1 MTIQMTRAEYEAKYG
16 TAPALPPV
24 AAPTVSAPVV
34 KPTSTTVKMTRAEY
48 EAKYKEAPSTTSLE
62 EKPKA
67 FGDRLIPQILTGSTQ
82 KFGKTIGEA
91 LAAPKNAQLYSDSV
105 EQHSKVQS
113 DLLKTIRDRKVLGQD
128 TSRLENALKNHTAST
143 PKLEDFTGDV
153 INKTAGQVLGEAGG
167 TAVEAL
173 SGGLLSSGVKTVA
186 SKTLS
191 NFGKIKEGAKIGS
204 VFGGITGTTGAMQ
217 DGDGVVDTL
226 KSGVGSAV
234 AGGFLGG
241 AIPGVVAGVGA
252 FQRGAKATIPKVAE
266 MVRPVTDIVSDIG
279 GGIARTPK
287 RIATNIAERQGEVQV
302 IKSLPTAKA
311 REAAFNGID
320 IPDVK
325 TVLNINKEVKPAA
338 RELVDNVIKFAKR
351 ETSQD
356 PITSVGKPIV
366 AKLRELESKK
376 NIVGGKLEVAARNI
390 GIVTKQELQT
400 SVFNRIQKVKGLE
413 GLGINSKGKL
423 DFSKTTLASDFSR
436 ADRNA
441 IQTAY
446 NQSIKWGDGYKA
458 HLFRQELFS
467 VLGGKKRAF
476 GTVLT
481 DTQEK
486 GLDAIRAGL
495 SDVLETKSTGYKEL
509 SNQYREIIQPL
520 SAINKKLKAISG
532 TPENALE
539 MNAGLLARRL
549 TSTSM
554 SQGELETILT
564 AMDKATGAKGTFFKN
579 TKELQNIYNVLDR
592 YYQIIPQTGF
602 KGQSQAAFEGAQGLG
617 DLVVKTARGLA
628 GQTPAVRQKAL
639 EDLLNEVLAGAKKT
653 NFGR

>member
-1 MTIQMTRAEYEAKYG
+1 MTTQMTRAEYEAKYG

-24 AAPTVSAPVV
+24 ASPTVSAPVV

-48 EAKYKEAPSTTSLE
+48 EAKYKEAPVIPTETKPE
-62 EKPKA
+62 EK
-67 FGDRLIPQILTGSTQ
+67 ST
-82 KFGKTIGEA
+82 
-91 LAAPKNAQLYSDSV
+91 L
-105 EQHSKVQS
+105 SKVGEF
-113 DLLKTIRDRKVLGQD
+113 LAPTV
-128 TSRLENALKNHTAST
+128 
-143 PKLEDFTGDV
+143 TG
-153 INKTAGQVLGEAGG
+153 A
-167 TAVEAL
+167 
-173 SGGLLSSGVKTVA
+173 
-186 SKTLS
+186 
-191 NFGKIKEGAKIGS
+191 FGKISKGEKL
-204 VFGGITGTTGAMQ
+204 TGR
-217 DGDGVVDTL
+217 DI
-226 KSGVGSAV
+226 VGSALEV
-234 AGGFLGG
+234 GSFLLPVGAVSRGAGLAAKGVGLAVKGLGKRTIEGAAVGALGGGLAGSGRAVGEGEDAAGIAKATAAGVGAGGFLGG

-252 FQRGAKATIPKVAE
+252 LQRGAKATIPKVAE

-302 IKSLPTAKA
+302 IKSLPTIKA

-338 RELVDNVIKFAKR
+338 RELVDNVIKFAKK

-366 AKLRELESKK
+366 AKLRELESNK